1 MYMKWTRV
9 IFLLIASFSLTSCA
23 HLIANRITS
32 KFEPDTSDFG
42 NLREFIDYSKICST
56 ERNCVNVQKLDKK
69 HGVVTKLSFRFPFNE
84 RNKIWSFDLPLQE
97 DKKDP
102 NHLILMFPG
111 FGQPKE
117 LLFFHQSWLSLIT
130 GAEVIV
136 VGSADEAEDFKF
148 GLNYVEPIVAEI
160 SKKKAKKVD
169 LIGFSMGAVAAQ
181 QVAQHVDNARLHL
194 VAPMTNFRQSTLSV
208 WHGISKK
215 RLYYKLVTNEDVDDA
230 VSIIFADA
238 AVAPDELD
246 IVQLLNQTNTPA
258 FVYTSTGDTITLERD
273 WQGNSSNSV
282 KVNRYEKLNHFEMLG
297 LAEGDLMRTFTSNL
311 LGMELTEDNIEIMG
325 TFCDVGDEVCI
336 NRGTERTE

>member
-1 MYMKWTRV
+1 MKWTRV
-9 IFLLIASFSLTSCA
+9 IFLLIASFSLTGCA
-23 HLIANRITS
+23 HFIANRITS
-32 KFEPDTSDFG
+32 KFEPDMSNFG
-42 NLREFIDYSKICST
+42 NLPEFIDYSKICST

-84 RNKIWSFDLPLQE
+84 RNKVWNFDLPLQE

-102 NHLILMFPG
+102 HHLIFMFPG

-160 SKKKAKKVD
+160 NKKKAKKVD

-208 WHGISKK
+208 WQEISKT
-215 RLYYKLVTNEDVDDA
+215 RLYYKLVTREDVDDA
-230 VSIIFADA
+230 VNIIFADSE
-238 AVAPDELD
+238 VAPDELD
-246 IVQLLNQTNTPA
+246 IVQQFNQTNIPA
-258 FVYTSTGDTITLERD
+258 FVYTSTSDTITLERD
-273 WQGNSSNSV
+273 WKANSSNSV
-282 KVNRYEKLNHFEMLG
+282 TVNRYENLNHFEMLA

-311 LGMELTEDNIEIMG
+311 LGMELTEEHIEIMG
-325 TFCDVGDEVCI
+325 TFCDVGDEACI
-336 NRGTERTE
+336 NRGTEGTE